1 MPFDKVRGGGGSRP
15 RSGHVRLGG
24 LRGRAGR
31 RDRFRQDDGVLTIS
45 YCRLGPETA
54 GEVLTLQRAAFLSEA
69 RTYGRVDIPPLAETL
84 VDIRR
89 EIAETLTV
97 GAYLGARL
105 VGAARL
111 GVESEIGWISRVA
124 VAPDLQGEGIGS
136 GLLEALEE
144 MAPGEVTR
152 FQLGAG
158 GKSAANIALYERRGY
173 RELSRTLDVV
183 GIELVI
189 MAKDR

>member
-1 MPFDKVRGGGGSRP
+1 
-15 RSGHVRLGG
+15 
-24 LRGRAGR
+24 
-31 RDRFRQDDGVLTIS
+31 
-45 YCRLGPETA
+45 
-54 GEVLTLQRAAFLSEA
+54 VLTLQRAAFLSEA

>member
-1 MPFDKVRGGGGSRP
+1 
-15 RSGHVRLGG
+15 
-24 LRGRAGR
+24 
-31 RDRFRQDDGVLTIS
+31 
-45 YCRLGPETA
+45 
-54 GEVLTLQRAAFLSEA
+54 
-69 RTYGRVDIPPLAETL
+69 
-84 VDIRR
+84 
-89 EIAETLTV
+89 
-97 GAYLGARL
+97 
-105 VGAARL
+105 
-111 GVESEIGWISRVA
+111 
-124 VAPDLQGEGIGS
+124 
-136 GLLEALEE
+136 